1 MDFFFGRK
9 KIKVNIKFPLN
20 FIKPVFQKI
29 YFKNC
34 TYNFIGGSTVGL
46 VADSNT
52 ITIVL
57 ESST

>member
-1 MDFFFGRK
+1 M
-9 KIKVNIKFPLN
+9 NITYPQEMVMIL
-20 FIKPVFQKI
+20 FIYLFSL
-29 YFKNC
+29 
-34 TYNFIGGSTVGL
+34 GSAVGL